1 MHART
6 VLASLVAIPLVLL
19 VGAAPALA
27 AGGGDPKIRVRSD
40 VMIVE
45 NEVAT
50 LELEYRC
57 ATGTTATLAVSA
69 WQGGTAADPV
79 ALYDTALTPPA
90 DMPELVCDGDR
101 HPAHVTLILVG
112 WDPDAVELPYEFFTI
127 DRNGGTRVYVTA
139 TLTDDGTGRSDVD
152 RDKVTPIG
160 RD

>member
-6 VLASLVAIPLVLL
+6 VLASLVAIPLTLL
-19 VGAAPALA
+19 VGVAPALA

-40 VMIVE
+40 VVVVE

-50 LELEYRC
+50 LEVQYRC
-57 ATGTTATLAVSA
+57 ATGTTATLEVSA
-69 WQGGTAADPV
+69 WQGGTESDP
-79 ALYDTALTPPA
+79 ASLYDTTLTPPV
-90 DMPELVCDGDR
+90 DMPDLVCDGDR
-101 HPAHVTLILVG
+101 HLARVTLILVG

-139 TLTDDGTGRSDVD
+139 TLTDDRTGRSDVD

>member
-1 MHART
+1 MHARNIAAP
-6 VLASLVAIPLVLL
+6 LLAIPLALL
-19 VGAAPALA
+19 VGAGPALA

-40 VMIVE
+40 VTIVE

-50 LELEYRC
+50 LEVEYRC
-57 ATGTTATLAVSA
+57 ATGTTATLDVSA
-69 WQGGTAADPV
+69 WQGGTASDPV
-79 ALYDTALTPPA
+79 ALYDTELTPPA
-90 DMPELVCDGDR
+90 NVPTLVCDGDR

-139 TLTDDGTGRSDVD
+139 TLTDDRTGHTDVD
-152 RDKVTPIG
+152 HDKVTAVG